1 MDFKIALRN
10 VKKSFKDYGVYFLTL
25 TLAVCIFYTFNSVGS
40 QKALIEIQNS
50 GRSYVD
56 TLNSIMSY
64 TSIFVIFILGS
75 LILYA
80 NKFLIKK
87 RNKEFGIY
95 MTLGMKKFKIS
106 KILIWETLMVGIIS
120 LIGGLIIGII
130 FSQGIS
136 VLSLNLFDIDINKYK
151 FVISNSAIIKTIIY
165 FGIMFFFVMLF
176 NITVISK
183 FKIIDLITSIK
194 KNEKVKFKNPFI
206 HLIFFVVGL
215 VFLNTAY
222 VIVLKIDLYDI
233 FDMGFLPLIVIM
245 LGVIGTILFFLSVSS
260 FFIYLFKR
268 IKGVYFKGLN
278 IFVIKQIGSKINTNF
293 LSMSIICLM
302 LFIPTVA
309 LSSGIAFRNT
319 LNAGLIE
326 ATPFDG
332 SASMYSPE
340 NGLTIEKSFEKIGFK
355 FNEGDEVVYFN
366 EYDLG
371 TKFSD
376 IFVEK
381 YNYSD
386 SVSYIKISDY
396 NKIREL
402 KGEEKIELLDDEV
415 LITSNVDNIV
425 PGVEDYM
432 KNNDTVKVNGIDY
445 KIKNDKL
452 IKENLI
458 TYNFKNNFLTIVI
471 SDKVLED
478 NGVVRSSNVNV
489 NFNNDNKQES
499 EKNFIKVL
507 EKYRYGEFNYDE
519 VGLVF
524 GSTRNAIYE
533 ENKGLTTTILFIGI
547 YLGIIFLISSMAVLT
562 LQQLSEVNDSIHRY
576 KSLKK
581 LGVSVKQING
591 TIFTQV
597 LVYFSLP
604 VCLSIIHS
612 VVGLKVVSNF
622 LQTFN
627 RPSIFLPSFVVMIV
641 ILIVYLLYFYVT
653 YTTYKNVVK
662 NEI

>member
-56 TLNSIMSY
+56 TLNGIMSY

-165 FGIMFFFVMLF
+165 FGIMFFFVMIF

-183 FKIIDLITSIK
+183 FKIIDLITSVK

-206 HLIFFVVGL
+206 HLILFFVSLFCLIKSYRLILQVGL
-215 VFLNTAY
+215 NPYRNKFL
-222 VIVLKIDLYDI
+222 ISCI
-233 FDMGFLPLIVIM
+233 

-260 FFIYLFKR
+260 FFIYLFKK

-326 ATPFDG
+326 STPFDG
-332 SASMYSPE
+332 SAYMFSPE

-402 KGEEKIELLDDEV
+402 KGEEKIELLDDEI
-415 LITSNVDNIV
+415 LMISNVDNLV
-425 PGVEDYM
+425 PIVEDYM

-547 YLGIIFLISSMAVLT
+547 YLGIIFLISSMALLA
-562 LQQLSEVNDSIHRY
+562 LQQLTEVNDSIHRY

-612 VVGLKVVSNF
+612 IVGLRVVNDF
-622 LQTFN
+622 LQSFN
-627 RPSIFLPSFVVMIV
+627 KPNIFIPSIITMMV

>member
-56 TLNSIMSY
+56 TLNSIMFY
-64 TSIFVIFILGS
+64 TSISVIFILGS

-165 FGIMFFFVMLF
+165 FGIMFFFVMIF

-194 KNEKVKFKNPFI
+194 KNEKMKFKNPFI
-206 HLIFFVVGL
+206 HLIFFIIGL
-215 VFLNTAY
+215 VFLNIAY
-222 VIVLKIDLYDI
+222 AIVLKIGLYDI

-260 FFIYLFKR
+260 FFIYLFKK

-302 LFIPTVA
+302 LFITTVA

-319 LNAGLIE
+319 FNNVLVE

-332 SASMYSPE
+332 SAYMYSPE

-366 EYDLG
+366 EYKLG
-371 TKFSD
+371 TKLFHILGGSSGYD
-376 IFVEK
+376 VI
-381 YNYSD
+381 
-386 SVSYIKISDY
+386 YIKISDY

-402 KGEEKIELLDDEV
+402 KGEEKIELLDDEI
-415 LITSNVDNIV
+415 LMISSVDNLV
-425 PGVEDYM
+425 PIVEDYM

-489 NFNNDNKQES
+489 NFNKNNKQES
-499 EKNFIKVL
+499 EDKFLKVL
-507 EKYRYGEFNYDE
+507 SEYRYGKVNYDE
-519 VGLVF
+519 VGFVS
-524 GSTRNAIYE
+524 GSTRNSIYE
-533 ENKGLTTTILFIGI
+533 ENKGLTTTTLFIGI
-547 YLGIIFLISSMAVLT
+547 YLGIIFLISSMALLA
-562 LQQLSEVNDSIHRY
+562 LQQLTEVNDSIHRY

-627 RPSIFLPSFVVMIV
+627 SPNIFIPSIITMIV
-641 ILIVYLLYFYVT
+641 MLIVYLLYFYAT

>member
-1 MDFKIALRN
+1 MDFKIAFGN

-64 TSIFVIFILGS
+64 VSVFVILILGS

-95 MTLGMKKFKIS
+95 MTLGMNKFKIS

-165 FGIMFFFVMLF
+165 FGIMFLFVMIF

-206 HLIFFVVGL
+206 HLILFIVGL
-215 VFLNTAY
+215 IFLGIAY
-222 VIVLKIDLYDI
+222 AIVIKIGLYDI
-233 FDMGFLPLIVIM
+233 FDIGFLVLIVIM
-245 LGVIGTILFFLSVSS
+245 LGVIGTVLFFLSVSS

-302 LFIPTVA
+302 LFITTGA

-319 LNAGLIE
+319 FNDGLVE

-332 SASMYSPE
+332 SAYIYLPE
-340 NGLTIEKSFEKIGFK
+340 NGLTIEKSFKKIGFK

-366 EYDLG
+366 EYKLG
-371 TKFSD
+371 TKLFHILGGSSD
-376 IFVEK
+376 
-381 YNYSD
+381 YD
-386 SVSYIKISDY
+386 VSYVKISDY

-402 KGEEKIELLDDEV
+402 RGEEQINLSDDEI
-415 LITSNVDNIV
+415 LMISNVDNLV
-425 PGVEDYM
+425 PIVEDYM
-432 KNNDTVKVNGIDY
+432 KNNDIVKVNSVDY

-458 TYNFKNNFLTIVI
+458 THNFKNNFLTIVI
-471 SDKVLED
+471 NDKVLED

-507 EKYRYGEFNYDE
+507 EKYIYGEFNFNYDE
-519 VGLVF
+519 VGFVL

-547 YLGIIFLISSMAVLT
+547 YLGIIFLISSMALLA
-562 LQQLSEVNDSIHRY
+562 LQQLTEVNDSIHRY
-576 KSLKK
+576 KSLRK

-612 VVGLKVVSNF
+612 IVGLRVVSDF

-627 RPSIFLPSFVVMIV
+627 RLNIFIPSIITMIV

>member
-56 TLNSIMSY
+56 TLNGIMSY

-106 KILIWETLMVGIIS
+106 KMLILETLIVGIIS

-151 FVISNSAIIKTIIY
+151 FVISSSAIVKTIIY
-165 FGIMFFFVMLF
+165 FGIMFFFVMIF

-183 FKIIDLITSIK
+183 FKIIDLITSVK

-206 HLIFFVVGL
+206 HLILFFVSLFCLIKSYRLILQVGL
-215 VFLNTAY
+215 NPYSNKFL
-222 VIVLKIDLYDI
+222 ISCI
-233 FDMGFLPLIVIM
+233 

-260 FFIYLFKR
+260 FFIYLFKK

-302 LFIPTVA
+302 LFITTVA

-319 LNAGLIE
+319 FNNVLVE

-332 SASMYSPE
+332 SAYMYSPE
-340 NGLTIEKSFEKIGFK
+340 NGLTIEKSFKKIGFK

-366 EYDLG
+366 EYKLG
-371 TKFSD
+371 TKLFHILGGSSGYD
-376 IFVEK
+376 VI
-381 YNYSD
+381 
-386 SVSYIKISDY
+386 YIKISDY

-402 KGEEKIELLDDEV
+402 KGEEKIELLDDEI
-415 LITSNVDNIV
+415 LMISNVDNLV
-425 PGVEDYM
+425 PIVEDYM

-458 TYNFKNNFLTIVI
+458 TDNFKNNFLTIVI
-471 SDKVLED
+471 NDQVLEN

-489 NFNNDNKQES
+489 NFNKNNKQES
-499 EKNFIKVL
+499 EENFIKVL
-507 EKYRYGEFNYDE
+507 EKYRYGEVNYDE
-519 VGLVF
+519 VGFVS
-524 GSTRNAIYE
+524 GSTRNRIYG

-547 YLGIIFLISSMAVLT
+547 YLGIIFLISSMALLA
-562 LQQLSEVNDSIHRY
+562 LQQLTEVNDSIHRY

-597 LVYFSLP
+597 LIYFSLP

-612 VVGLKVVSNF
+612 IVGLRGVSGF

-627 RPSIFLPSFVVMIV
+627 KPNIFVPSLITMGVL
-641 ILIVYLLYFYVT
+641 LIVYLLYFYVT